1 MRKRQPQDIQKT
13 YKIPSRLKWWTW
25 WGHAEM
31 VDIVE
36 LCDELCEF
44 VDEL

>member
-1 MRKRQPQDIQKT
+1 
-13 YKIPSRLKWWTW
+13 
-25 WGHAEM
+25 M

-44 VDEL
+44 VDELWMFVITMHMCEKICVPVDDELFVQ